1 VSMKTSGITAAAAE
15 DALVRVAQHVPAT
28 VAIERPLI
36 AVDDGEAAV
45 HILSGEDERLEFWTV
60 WPDRAERLVP
70 LPEGRAEVVCWRH
83 GRETSRHIGLVD

>member
-1 VSMKTSGITAAAAE
+1 MKTSGITAVGAE
-15 DALVRVAQHVPAT
+15 DALVRLAGHLPST
-28 VAIERPLI
+28 VAIGRPLI

-70 LPEGRAEVVCWRH
+70 LNHGRAEVTCWRR
-83 GRETSRHIGLVD
+83 GIEVSRVVGAVD